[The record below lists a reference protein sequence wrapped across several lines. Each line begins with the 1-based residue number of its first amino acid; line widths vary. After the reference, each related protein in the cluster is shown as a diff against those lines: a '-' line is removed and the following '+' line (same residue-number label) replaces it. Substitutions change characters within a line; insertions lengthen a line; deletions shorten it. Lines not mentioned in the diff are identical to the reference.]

1 MCVSVLA
8 LQFPCVAH
16 TLVQLL
22 QQDLCP
28 NDFSWGIVMVVEEY
42 PLTKSA
48 IITGVFIPVGE
59 CHAERCAGR
68 IVISKA
74 PLIHL
79 VAYQLLLFPS
89 SCTHQFF
96 HWFFSKPP

>member
-8 LQFPCVAH
+8 LQSPCVAH

-28 NDFSWGIVMVVEEY
+28 NDFSWGIVMVVVEY

-48 IITGVFIPVGE
+48 IITGVFIPVDE
-59 CHAERCAGR
+59 CHAERCAAWKD
-68 IVISKA
+68 S
-74 PLIHL
+74 
-79 VAYQLLLFPS
+79 Y
-89 SCTHQFF
+89 
-96 HWFFSKPP
+96 